1 MNVVALDPNLVYAI
15 NIVDSAPVKQ
25 MSREENVTDVQSVFT
40 VSMQM
45 VVCVSTTIVRK
56 LVLLLVFRSQYQDC
70 IG

>member
-25 MSREENVTDVQSVFT
+25 MSREENVIDVQSVFT

-56 LVLLLVFRSQYQDC
+56 LVLLLVFGGQYQD
-70 IG
+70 

>member
-25 MSREENVTDVQSVFT
+25 MSREENVTDVQLVFT

-56 LVLLLVFRSQYQDC
+56 LVLLLV
-70 IG
+70 